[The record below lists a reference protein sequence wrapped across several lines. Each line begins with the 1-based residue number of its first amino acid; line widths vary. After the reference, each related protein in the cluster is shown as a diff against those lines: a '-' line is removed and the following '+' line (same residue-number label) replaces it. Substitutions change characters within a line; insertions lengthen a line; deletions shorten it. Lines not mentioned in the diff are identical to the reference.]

1 MTQGAPAPARAAMGA
16 AGTKGLKG
24 GALDFMASVVI
35 GVASTAPAYGLA
47 VSLGLVAAIA
57 GAASPAIM
65 WLAFLPM
72 FAIALAYYYLNRAD
86 PDCGTSFTW
95 VTRAMGPHLG
105 WLTGWAIIV
114 ADVIVMAS
122 LAEVAA
128 QYTFR
133 LVGIDVFSNPIL
145 PVAVGEQTVDMG
157 VLLLGIGFM
166 ALLTWVCYR
175 GIELSARMQLGLLG
189 MQLAALAVFA
199 VVALVR
205 VWTDPPAGAMVPS
218 LDWLN
223 PLAVLGD
230 DGQFSSAGLA
240 SGLLIALFIY
250 WGFDSTA
257 TVNEESADPTEQPG
271 KATVVSTLILVA
283 TFVIVAIAAQAW
295 AGVGRLAE
303 AGESDIFA
311 IMGTEVLGSPLD
323 LLLVLAVLT
332 SAAAS
337 AQTTILPTARTALS
351 MGARGALPR
360 MWAEVHPRY
369 QTPTHATIWM
379 GILSVVFYVALKLIS
394 ENIYWDALAA
404 LGLMIAFYY
413 GLTGFA
419 SAIFYRRQLLR
430 SARNLL
436 LMGVIP
442 VLGGLGLTWAFI
454 RSVVEMA
461 DPANSYSGVTWFG
474 LAVPLAITV
483 ISAILGVVLMAAWW
497 IRAPAFFRTRPDT
510 APDPAPATPPDA
522 VPDPVPDT
530 APDPAPDAVPDQGAA
545 GVPSGGTPGSTAAT
559 GDRRG

>member
-1 MTQGAPAPARAAMGA
+1 MTAVANTPAGGVGGA
-16 AGTKGLKG
+16 AGSKGLKG
-24 GALDFMASVVI
+24 GALSFLSSVVI

-47 VSLGLVAAIA
+47 VSLGLVVALV
-57 GAASPAIM
+57 GTASPAIM

-72 FAIALAYYYLNRAD
+72 LAIAVAYYYLNRVD

-95 VTRAMGPHLG
+95 VARAMGPHLG

-114 ADVIVMAS
+114 ADIIVMAS

-133 LVGIDVFSNPIL
+133 LVGIDVFANPVL
-145 PVAVGEQTVDMG
+145 PVGVGDQTIDLG
-157 VLLLGIGFM
+157 VLLLGLGFV
-166 ALLTWVCYR
+166 ALLTWICYR
-175 GIELSARMQLGLLG
+175 GIEPSAKVQVALLGLQLIALG
-189 MQLAALAVFA
+189 AFA

-205 VWTDPPAGAMVPS
+205 VATDPPAGALVPS

-223 PLAVLGD
+223 P
-230 DGQFSSAGLA
+230 FSVVDASGAFDQAALV

-250 WGFDSTA
+250 WGFDTTA
-257 TVNEESADPTEQPG
+257 AVNEESADPNEQPG
-271 KATVVSTLILVA
+271 RATVVATLILVA
-283 TFVIVAIAAQAW
+283 TFILVTVAAQAW
-295 AGVGRLAE
+295 AGVDRLAA
-303 AGESDIFA
+303 AGDSDIFA

-337 AQTTILPTARTALS
+337 AQSTILPTARTALS
-351 MGARGALPR
+351 MGARGALPA

-379 GILSVVFYVALKLIS
+379 GILSAVFYVALKLIS

-419 SAIFYRRQLLR
+419 SAIFYRHQLLL
-430 SARNLL
+430 SVRNFVG
-436 LMGVIP
+436 MGLVP
-442 VLGGLGLTWAFI
+442 LLGGLALAWAFG
-454 RSVVEMA
+454 RSIADMA
-461 DPANSYSGVTWFG
+461 DPANSYSGVTWLG

-483 ISAILGVVLMAAWW
+483 ISAVLGLVLMGAWW
-497 IRAPAFFRTRPDT
+497 LRAPAFFRMRPDT
-510 APDPAPATPPDA
+510 APAPGSGAGSRRPGGGGPVDSRLPSPPRFAMPHWRNGATP
-522 VPDPVPDT
+522 DP
-530 APDPAPDAVPDQGAA
+530 
-545 GVPSGGTPGSTAAT
+545 PG
-559 GDRRG
+559 